1 MKTGMLL
8 GAVALTVL
16 AGGLTSAAPLTKAQ
30 EKAAATIKQNLESRF
45 ENVKVLSV
53 VPSAQLPGLYEVFT
67 GDAVSY
73 SNASGDVV
81 FVGSLIETATKRDI
95 TRDRVDELN
104 SVDFRSL
111 PFDRAIKIVKGKGT
125 RQLAVFSDPD
135 CPFCQQ
141 LEKDLVAVDDVTV
154 HIFLFPIKELHPDA
168 PAHARA
174 VWCASDRAAAWTN
187 WMLERKSPEL
197 KMCEGDPVDE
207 LHTLATKLRITST
220 PTLIAE
226 SGKRFA
232 GAMKTTELE
241 KFLAAP
247 LKAVAQE
254 QKGASAAGG
263 Q

>member
-1 MKTGMLL
+1 MNTRLWLPVLSAMLL
-8 GAVALTVL
+8 GATAN
-16 AGGLTSAAPLTKAQ
+16 AAPLTKAQ

-45 ENVKVLSV
+45 ENVNVLSV
-53 VPSAQLPGLYEVFT
+53 VPSTQLPGLYEVFT

-73 SNASGDVV
+73 ANASGDFV
-81 FVGSLIETATKRDI
+81 FVGSVIETATKRDL

-104 SVDFRSL
+104 SVDFKSL
-111 PFDRAIKIVKGKGT
+111 PFARAIKIVKGKGT

-141 LEKDLVAVDDVTV
+141 LEKDLVNVDDVTV
-154 HIFLFPIKELHPDA
+154 HIFLFPLKELHPDA

-174 VWCASDRAAAWTN
+174 VWCANDRAAAWTG

-207 LHTLATKLRITST
+207 LHTLAGKLRITST

-232 GAMKTTELE
+232 GAMGKNELE
-241 KFLAAP
+241 KFLGSPAS
-247 LKAVAQE
+247 AVAQGPG
-254 QKGASAAGG
+254 GATPTGG
-263 Q
+263 K